1 MKGESKTSKSFAGS
15 IVIIVLLAIGL
26 CVTTFALFWTSI
38 SVENN
43 IFRTGLVKINLNDG
57 NPVIKEH
64 EFLFEPGMTV
74 EKTFFI
80 ENQSTDDVYYKLYFE
95 NVEGGL
101 AKVLL
106 ISIFDG
112 DNELYSGTAEDLDK
126 DSVGAADDILRL
138 NEKKEL
144 KIGSFALFYFCHC
157 ERTQESAA
165 ICAESAALKVS
176 IRSPRHLRCLAM
188 TIL

>member
-1 MKGESKTSKSFAGS
+1 MKGESKTSKSLAGS

-144 KIGSFALFYFCHC
+144 KIVFHYPENVGNDTQNMSLSFNLGAEAVQTRNNPNRLFD
-157 ERTQESAA
+157 
-165 ICAESAALKVS
+165 
-176 IRSPRHLRCLAM
+176 
-188 TIL
+188 

>member
-144 KIGSFALFYFCHC
+144 KIVFHYPENAGNDTQNMSLSFNLGAEAVQTRNNPNRLFD
-157 ERTQESAA
+157 
-165 ICAESAALKVS
+165 
-176 IRSPRHLRCLAM
+176 
-188 TIL
+188 

>member
-43 IFRTGLVKINLNDG
+43 IFRTGLVFINLNDG

-144 KIGSFALFYFCHC
+144 KIVFHYPENVGNDTQNMSLSFNLGAEAVQTRNNPNRLFD
-157 ERTQESAA
+157 
-165 ICAESAALKVS
+165 
-176 IRSPRHLRCLAM
+176 
-188 TIL
+188 

>member
-1 MKGESKTSKSFAGS
+1 MKGESKTSKSLTGS

-144 KIGSFALFYFCHC
+144 KIVFHYPENVGNDTQNMSLSFNLGAEAVQTRNNPNRLFD
-157 ERTQESAA
+157 
-165 ICAESAALKVS
+165 
-176 IRSPRHLRCLAM
+176 
-188 TIL
+188 

>member
-144 KIGSFALFYFCHC
+144 KIVFHYPENVGNDTQNMSLSFNLGAEAVQTRNNPNRLFD
-157 ERTQESAA
+157 
-165 ICAESAALKVS
+165 
-176 IRSPRHLRCLAM
+176 
-188 TIL
+188 

>member
-1 MKGESKTSKSFAGS
+1 MKGESKTSKSLTGS

-144 KIGSFALFYFCHC
+144 KIVFHYPENAGNDTQNMSLSFNLGAEAVQTRNNPNRLFD
-157 ERTQESAA
+157 
-165 ICAESAALKVS
+165 
-176 IRSPRHLRCLAM
+176 
-188 TIL
+188 

>member
-1 MKGESKTSKSFAGS
+1 MKGESKTSKSLAGS

-144 KIGSFALFYFCHC
+144 KIVFHYPENAGNDTQNMSLSFNLGAEAVQTRNNPNRLFD
-157 ERTQESAA
+157 
-165 ICAESAALKVS
+165 
-176 IRSPRHLRCLAM
+176 
-188 TIL
+188 

>member
-1 MKGESKTSKSFAGS
+1 MKGESKTSKSLAGS

-95 NVEGGL
+95 NVDGGL

-126 DSVGAADDILRL
+126 DSVAAADDILRL

-144 KIGSFALFYFCHC
+144 KIVFHFPENAGNDTQNMSLSFNLGAEAVQTKNNPNGLFD
-157 ERTQESAA
+157 
-165 ICAESAALKVS
+165 
-176 IRSPRHLRCLAM
+176 
-188 TIL
+188 

>member
-1 MKGESKTSKSFAGS
+1 MKGESKTSKSLAGS

-38 SVENN
+38 SAENN

-144 KIGSFALFYFCHC
+144 KIVFHYPENAGNDTQNMSLSFNLGAEAVQTRNNPNRLFD
-157 ERTQESAA
+157 
-165 ICAESAALKVS
+165 
-176 IRSPRHLRCLAM
+176 
-188 TIL
+188 

>member
-1 MKGESKTSKSFAGS
+1 MKGESKTSKSLAGS

-38 SVENN
+38 SAENN

-106 ISIFDG
+106 ISISTEIT
-112 DNELYSGTAEDLDK
+112 NCIQERRK
-126 DSVGAADDILRL
+126 ILTKTRS
-138 NEKKEL
+138 ERRT
-144 KIGSFALFYFCHC
+144 IFCG
-157 ERTQESAA
+157 
-165 ICAESAALKVS
+165 
-176 IRSPRHLRCLAM
+176 
-188 TIL
+188 

>member
-1 MKGESKTSKSFAGS
+1 MKGESKTSKSLAGS

-26 CVTTFALFWTSI
+26 CVTTFALVWTSI
-38 SVENN
+38 SAENN

-144 KIGSFALFYFCHC
+144 KIIFHYPENVGNDTQNMSLSFNLAAEAVQTKNNPNGLFD
-157 ERTQESAA
+157 
-165 ICAESAALKVS
+165 
-176 IRSPRHLRCLAM
+176 
-188 TIL
+188 